1 METEVGKGPT
11 PPEGQ
16 QPFTWQATLE
26 QQGVEGLRAWVAY
39 ELRVAEYQLSTQNSA
54 EEKSDKINF
63 DLKVLQNKIAYLKQV
78 LNHLPE

>member
-1 METEVGKGPT
+1 MSWQSW
-11 PPEGQ
+11 GQ

-39 ELRVAEYQLSTQNSA
+39 ELRVAEYQLGTQNSA
-54 EEKSDKINF
+54 EEKADKINF
-63 DLKVLQNKIAYLKQV
+63 DLRVLQNKIGYLKQV